1 MSVADVKPSAP
12 KVSAEGTAIRFT
24 LGDYMFGPGFD
35 PSSVTV
41 PSACYFGS
49 MRVDGEFDAMKS
61 QLMPA
66 PSLKQIT
73 KTSSS
78 ANVEL
83 RISLDGQI
91 FSDETVMVRYG
102 SENHR

>member
-1 MSVADVKPSAP
+1 MEPVSLPLSKMSVADVKPSAP
-12 KVSAEGTAIRFT
+12 KVSAEGGTAIRFT

-61 QLMPA
+61 QWLMPRA
-66 PSLKQIT
+66 VFETNYKDVIEC
-73 KTSSS
+73 KRGTSNFLGW
-78 ANVEL
+78 ANL
-83 RISLDGQI
+83 LG
-91 FSDETVMVRYG
+91 
-102 SENHR
+102 